1 MQIGNGFE
9 EVLYRVVTYLIGG
22 AALFL
27 FVQLAIYST
36 ITLRKFRKARDIKKL
51 MPEWSQRID
60 AYLKGG
66 PRMGVPHLSDG
77 ERPLFRDVL
86 VSAYS
91 GSPQDPSE
99 PEIITGLVLKDGQ
112 KRRLRILYREMGY
125 VSEDIMAV
133 KEGSQGERSV
143 ALGRLSRLQLN
154 DAEDLALEYLD
165 SGSTE
170 EVISCVSY
178 LSSIKSHYLTERLE
192 GLLRVT
198 GRSYRKELLVELTK
212 TDLDINQLRNLSR
225 SRDNEARRFSAV
237 LLGRKGLHFAIPLL
251 KALASDSDP
260 AVRTEAARSLKRLD
274 TPSSLKVLTTM
285 RNDPD
290 PRIRNEVVISL
301 SRKGKERKGPE
312 TEACEDWDAPIGQR
326 SRTKKVSPVSE
337 WMDEEEPAGRGRP
350 KG

>member
-1 MQIGNGFE
+1 MQVGNGFE
-9 EVLYRVVTYLIGG
+9 EVLYRVITYLIGG

-51 MPEWSQRID
+51 MPDWNQRIL

-66 PRMGVPHLSDG
+66 PRVKVPDLSDG

-86 VSAYS
+86 VSCYS

-99 PEIITGLVLKDGQ
+99 PEIVTELVLREGQ
-112 KRRLRILYREMGY
+112 RRRLRMLYRDMGF
-125 VSEDIMAV
+125 VSEDILAV
-133 KEGSQGERSV
+133 KEGSRWERSV

-165 SGSTE
+165 SGSTD

-198 GRSYRKELLVELTK
+198 GRAYQKELLVELTK
-212 TDLDINQLRNLSR
+212 ISLDINQLRNLSR
-225 SRDNEARRFSAV
+225 SRDNEARRVSAM
-237 LLGRKGLHFAIPLL
+237 LLGRKGLHFSLPLL
-251 KALASDSDP
+251 KVLASDRDP
-260 AVRTEAARSLKRLD
+260 AVRMEAARSLGKLD
-274 TPSSLKVLTTM
+274 SPSSLKVLSNM
-285 RNDPD
+285 ENDPD
-290 PRIRNEVVISL
+290 TRVRTAVGYSL
-301 SRKGKERKGPE
+301 SNRKGPVIGQ
-312 TEACEDWDAPIGQR
+312 AKVKYEDWNAPLTYR
-326 SRTKKVSPVSE
+326 PRTRKVAPVDE
-337 WMDEEEPAGRGRP
+337 WKDEDGADHLKGR
-350 KG
+350 